1 MRMILLGGPGS
12 GKGTQGEMLARKF
25 GVPRLS
31 TGDALRAAV
40 KGDTE
45 LGRKARPVMES
56 GGLVADE
63 IVLAI
68 VESRL
73 AQQDTAAGFILD
85 GFPRTTAQAA
95 ALDAMLQRHGTPP
108 LDAALDLEVKDAELL
123 RRLLLRAQQQGRADD
138 REEVIRNR
146 IRLYGEE
153 TRPLLDYYA
162 AQGKLIAVP
171 GSGAVDEVFRNI
183 ALRLAEAFGKPA
195 PGARRG

>member
-12 GKGTQGEMLARKF
+12 GKGTQGEMLAREF

-31 TGDALRAAV
+31 TGDVLRAAV

-45 LGRKARPVMES
+45 LGRKAKPVMES

-68 VESRL
+68 VDNRL

-85 GFPRTTAQAA
+85 GFPRTTAQAV

-108 LDAALDLEVKDAELL
+108 LDVALDLEVKDAELV
-123 RRLLLRAQQQGRADD
+123 RRLLLRAQQQGRTDD

-162 AQGKLIAVP
+162 ARGKLIAVP

-183 ALRLAEAFGKPA
+183 VLRLAEALGKPA